1 MRMGG
6 KLRDAIVELYRKVS
20 TELPSDVVE
29 GLRKAIGMLNKIP
42 LLSLLTYLFFYNF
55 LNDDPGIA
63 NWNGTV
69 GKKFASDVCQS
80 SELSRENVL

>member
-29 GLRKAIGMLNKIP
+29 GLRKAIGNEEKDSAAFNVI
-42 LLSLLTYLFFYNF
+42 
-55 LNDDPGIA
+55 GI
-63 NWNGTV
+63 NI
-69 GKKFASDVCQS
+69 
-80 SELSRENVL
+80 